1 VGSITGLIT
10 VPGTTATYYVRA
22 VDPDPS
28 DPTGATRR
36 LILTNHSGSYTVTE
50 NMLNVRPTTPIL
62 SITNA
67 GGFPCLSW
75 TNSLDV
81 DALGNSI
88 INPIRFYRIYR
99 DSTAVGVVDTD
110 PGAPVVNLPDPPY
123 SDRIARAAPNQA
135 NSCDTANPSRSYYL
149 DATVDPSQS
158 WNYYVT
164 AVDQDYLESFASLGA
179 TWTPP
184 STGP

>member
-1 VGSITGLIT
+1 
-10 VPGTTATYYVRA
+10 
-22 VDPDPS
+22 
-28 DPTGATRR
+28 
-36 LILTNHSGSYTVTE
+36 
-50 NMLNVRPTTPIL
+50 
-62 SITNA
+62 
-67 GGFPCLSW
+67 
-75 TNSLDV
+75 
-81 DALGNSI
+81 
-88 INPIRFYRIYR
+88 
-99 DSTAVGVVDTD
+99 
-110 PGAPVVNLPDPPY
+110 VVNLPDPPY